1 MRFQGPVLLG
11 IQNGTAAGLSNQE
24 QRVAEEESR
33 WQDLPPHKDEDQV
46 DLDVK
51 RSFVY
56 YPQGQST
63 TTVRPRL

>member
-1 MRFQGPVLLG
+1 MSTD
-11 IQNGTAAGLSNQE
+11 GTAGLSEKEHNAITE
-24 QRVAEEESR
+24 KETR

-56 YPQGQST
+56 YPQGKTSVT
-63 TTVRPRL
+63 MLFDLKLTPKRPV